1 MSLDDFLDKLFRL
14 SLPLFLNIFLIFSD
28 MKASWSSSSD
38 SSSSDSSP
46 EDVSTFKA
54 FLSLD
59 LEVASLDAQYFL
71 VFCAFKARC
80 GVPK

>member
-28 MKASWSSSSD
+28 MKASW